1 MSVVC
6 ISVCLPVFDLSR
18 ILWEWQYDLI
28 IREITHCQYWGGDF
42 RGFSEMVSIFKEVAS
57 MSQSPNDVARP
68 YLIALIDHTSS
79 SNKGTRFHKIEILNI
94 DSTKFSEN
102 VPCE

>member
-1 MSVVC
+1 MSVYL
-6 ISVCLPVFDLSR
+6 CL
-18 ILWEWQYDLI
+18 IC
-28 IREITHCQYWGGDF
+28 H
-42 RGFSEMVSIFKEVAS
+42 GFSENDSMISLSEKSRIVNIEGVIFAASLKCIFKEVAS